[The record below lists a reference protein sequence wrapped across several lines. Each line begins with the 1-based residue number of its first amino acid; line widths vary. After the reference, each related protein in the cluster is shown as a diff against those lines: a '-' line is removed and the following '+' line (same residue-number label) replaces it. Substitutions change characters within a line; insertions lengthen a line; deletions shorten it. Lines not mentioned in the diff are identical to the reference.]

1 MEHSLTTILLQ
12 RSEGRSKPRKSPS
25 PWLRLLEIMQ
35 NPFTSFYFHLSN
47 VPSSIDRERIYGRD
61 IRREEAA
68 YAKDPSIE
76 QARWSEILD
85 VCSF

>member
-1 MEHSLTTILLQ
+1 M
-12 RSEGRSKPRKSPS
+12 
-25 PWLRLLEIMQ
+25 
-35 NPFTSFYFHLSN
+35 
-47 VPSSIDRERIYGRD
+47 YGRD

-68 YAKDPSIE
+68 YAMNPSIE